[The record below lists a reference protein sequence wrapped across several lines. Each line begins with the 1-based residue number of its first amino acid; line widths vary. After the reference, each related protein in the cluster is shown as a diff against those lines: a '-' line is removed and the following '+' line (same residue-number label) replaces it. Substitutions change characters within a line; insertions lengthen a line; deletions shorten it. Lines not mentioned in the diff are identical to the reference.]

1 MRCHL
6 PLGDRLCHLAC
17 CNDNEEV
24 VDVSESL
31 AGKWIWV
38 WNWRRCDGGDPQA
51 VATRLKSA
59 GCVGVLVKAFDA
71 GYWFDQGLPFR
82 DIARRLKARGVSAGA
97 WGYLYGED
105 TVAEAARVIETA
117 QYGEADLLVLD
128 VETEFK
134 GHPEAALD
142 VCRRIREALGPEYP
156 VYFSS
161 FAIARYH
168 RSFPFE
174 EFRRYCQGTAP
185 QVYWNA
191 FRWPLA
197 QAVGWTYDD
206 YASMQ
211 IGSDDVFPVGGLY
224 EERST
229 TYPATAEVGEFIRSA
244 AARGSRGVSFWSY
257 EHMDNE
263 MWQAVASATIQAGE
277 GDEMSSQEYESL
289 SEQLVAVGARVQRL
303 ESEVASLTGGSPAPV
318 PAPSPRTY
326 TVQAGD
332 TLSGIAQKLGLGG
345 WQRLYEVNVGV
356 IGGDPNK
363 IYPGQVLVLP

>member
-1 MRCHL
+1 M
-6 PLGDRLCHLAC
+6 
-17 CNDNEEV
+17 
-24 VDVSESL
+24 SESL

-51 VATRLKSA
+51 VVNRLKSA
-59 GCVGVLVKAFDA
+59 GCRGALVKAFDG
-71 GYWFDQGLPFR
+71 GYWFDQGLAFR
-82 DIARRLKARGVSAGA
+82 DIARRLHARGVSAGA

-105 TVAEAARVIETA
+105 TAAEASRAIETA

-128 VETEFK
+128 VESEFK

-156 VYFSS
+156 LYFSS
-161 FAIARYH
+161 FAIARCH

-174 EFRRYCQGTAP
+174 AFREYCTGTAP

-211 IGSDDVFPVGGLY
+211 IGSGDVFPVGGLY
-224 EERST
+224 EEGAT
-229 TYPATAEVGEFIRSA
+229 TYPTAAEVREFVRSA

-257 EHMDNE
+257 EHMDDE
-263 MWQAVASATIQAGE
+263 MWSAVGGSPLDAGE
-277 GDEMSSQEYESL
+277 EDEMSSQEYETL
-289 SEQLVAVGARVQRL
+289 SQQLVAVGARVQRL
-303 ESEVASLTGGSPAPV
+303 ESEVASLTGGSPSPPPAPT

-326 TVQAGD
+326 TVQSGD

-363 IYPGQVLVLP
+363 IYPGQVLVVP